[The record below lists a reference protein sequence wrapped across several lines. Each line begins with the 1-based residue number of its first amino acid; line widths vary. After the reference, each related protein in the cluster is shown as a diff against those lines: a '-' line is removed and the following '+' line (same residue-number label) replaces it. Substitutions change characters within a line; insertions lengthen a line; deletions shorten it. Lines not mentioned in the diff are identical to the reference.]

1 MKELGIFLGEERLG
15 LVRVESVR
23 GKEVFAFAYDG
34 GWLKSGNV
42 PAIDPDVVAS
52 AGEQF
57 PVGKEMFGFLADIAP
72 DRWGRRLIR
81 RKEVQLARREK
92 RPERTLLASDFI
104 VGAYDLTRTGA
115 VRVMLDGKFV
125 SSDSSKP
132 APPWTTLRTL
142 EECARKIDADEDG
155 QDARWIDVLLAPG
168 SSLGGARPKA
178 NVTDEKGSLWIA
190 KFPSA
195 NDEWDV
201 GAWEFLVSRL
211 AVASGLRVS
220 DTRLE
225 RFSRTGSTFF
235 SRRFDR
241 EGGSRIH
248 YASAMTMS
256 GASDGEEGHSYLDVA
271 EFLVREGARPDEDLA
286 ELWGRIVFSRLVG
299 NSDDHLRNHGFI
311 LERGG
316 WRLSP
321 MFDVN
326 PNPDA
331 AFAALDLT
339 PGVQGASRDELVESA
354 EYFHVDRNAA
364 EKRYAELLSA
374 VSGWRALAQKLNI
387 RRSEVDRMSQC
398 FCKAEFR

>member
-34 GWLKSGNV
+34 AWLKSGNV
-42 PAIDPDVVAS
+42 PTIDPDVVAS

-57 PVGKEMFGFLADIAP
+57 PVGKEVFGFLADIAP

-104 VGAYDLTRTGA
+104 IGAYDLTRTGA
-115 VRVMLDGKFV
+115 VRVMHDGKFV

-132 APPWTTLRTL
+132 
-142 EECARKIDADEDG
+142 KIDADEDG

-211 AVASGLRVS
+211 AAAAGLGVS
-220 DTRLE
+220 DTRLD
-225 RFSRTGSTFF
+225 RFSSTG
-235 SRRFDR
+235 
-241 EGGSRIH
+241 
-248 YASAMTMS
+248 
-256 GASDGEEGHSYLDVA
+256 
-271 EFLVREGARPDEDLA
+271 
-286 ELWGRIVFSRLVG
+286 
-299 NSDDHLRNHGFI
+299 
-311 LERGG
+311 
-316 WRLSP
+316 
-321 MFDVN
+321 
-326 PNPDA
+326 
-331 AFAALDLT
+331 
-339 PGVQGASRDELVESA
+339 
-354 EYFHVDRNAA
+354 
-364 EKRYAELLSA
+364 
-374 VSGWRALAQKLNI
+374 
-387 RRSEVDRMSQC
+387 
-398 FCKAEFR
+398 

>member
-34 GWLKSGNV
+34 AWLKSGNV
-42 PAIDPDVVAS
+42 PTIDPDVVAS

-286 ELWGRIVFSRLVG
+286 ELWGTRRMAPL
-299 NSDDHLRNHGFI
+299 
-311 LERGG
+311 
-316 WRLSP
+316 P
-321 MFDVN
+321 DV
-326 PNPDA
+326 
-331 AFAALDLT
+331 
-339 PGVQGASRDELVESA
+339 
-354 EYFHVDRNAA
+354 
-364 EKRYAELLSA
+364 
-374 VSGWRALAQKLNI
+374 
-387 RRSEVDRMSQC
+387 
-398 FCKAEFR
+398 